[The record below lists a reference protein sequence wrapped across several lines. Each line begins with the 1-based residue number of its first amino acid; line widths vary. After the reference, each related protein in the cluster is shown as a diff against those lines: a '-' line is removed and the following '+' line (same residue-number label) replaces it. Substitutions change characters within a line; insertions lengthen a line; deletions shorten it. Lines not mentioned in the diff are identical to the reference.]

1 MILKKKPKKIT
12 YNNLLQVNIILKCL
26 NEWSFIHVIT
36 QKYFINENIKVNYSM
51 IIGFVDKLLVKSL
64 YRNEMK
70 PQNQNIILSTIL

>member
-26 NEWSFIHVIT
+26 NEYAFINVIT

-51 IIGFVDKLLVKSL
+51 NKSDL
-64 YRNEMK
+64 WIK
-70 PQNQNIILSTIL
+70 FL